1 VLIDRAFGS
10 TQGTV
15 LNRGASV
22 WAAVATPSL
31 GRNGGTGGAV
41 TLNGATSGS
50 ATIGVKAVAGT
61 SIVFNL
67 PTTNGSLNN
76 VLITDGA
83 GNTSWVSAGGGTV
96 SSVGLALPGIFTVT
110 NSPVTSTGTLTAT
123 LNTQTANTVWS
134 GPASGASATPTF
146 RSLVGADLPNPS
158 SSSLGGVQ
166 SAAAVVHQWV
176 NSIST
181 SGVPVLSQPAFADIS
196 GSIAPAQC
204 PNPTASTTGCI
215 QSYAAVASQWI
226 NAISTGGVPSSSQP
240 TFSDVAGQASLPQLP
255 SIGGTTIL
263 SNITGGTATPAANSL
278 TSIIDAIIGSAQGS
292 IIYRSGTVW
301 TALSPGTSGQVLTT
315 SGPAANPSWTAV
327 TGTGTVTSVATN
339 AGLTGGPITTSGT
352 IGLAPI
358 STGNVLANV
367 SGGSAAPSATTPTQV
382 LDVIG
387 STQGN
392 ILYRSGT
399 VWSALAPGTNGQF
412 LMTPG
417 AGSTP
422 SWASIPITA
431 AWTNTRLAKTSA
443 YTAASA
449 DCTDTI
455 VASGGFFAVTF
466 NAPSGYT
473 TNCAVLVKNNDA
485 TTTKLVIPQFA
496 SSATSITIGTGS
508 KSFTTSAGLTVSTTQ
523 RYRVYSLANPANFMA
538 GLASYSGTTFTLTSD
553 TVGGSGTFTD
563 WQIAP
568 EIRIWPSQQRWIYN
582 QNNVWLLD
590 PRTRWLT
597 PGLGNVYE
605 LCVRQ
610 DGSDSN
616 GGFGSAS
623 TDCLANIQTAIN
635 LIGTEWDGGGYNSCA
650 IGLYAGGTSIFNLGP
665 GLSATGQSV
674 GCYLTFNIRG
684 TVQLLATGSVMND
697 GDNGISIWNWNL
709 GFSPTF
715 AGNTSN
721 TASTGQFK
729 LHQIGVYDFNGGT
742 AVWIPGGL
750 QGLGTGGTKG
760 TNDRFID
767 VDLQGSL
774 TFNAQV
780 NVGNGVDTFNPN
792 TFLACEA
799 HCSKA
804 TLSGTVASSANVT
817 FAVALALQAGSVINT
832 NLTWPGTTATNPTT
846 PVGYSV
852 LIFNGTTIPGGTL
865 PSTGFPAQNTN
876 FGLVCSSPC

>member
-1 VLIDRAFGS
+1 MRAKGLLLAIGLMLATSGAQAQNCSGQPLAGLVCGNPNASQGLPSWATQTALIDRAFGS

-134 GPASGASATPTF
+134 GPASGAAATPTF

-196 GSIAPAQC
+196 GSITPAQC

-399 VWSALAPGTNGQF
+399 VWSALAPGTSGQV

-422 SWASIPITA
+422 SWANTVSSIVVGVGLAGGTITTTGTVTLATAPPGGRLTNSSGSCVPTTDVAAATSMFYAPCNSPFIPIYNGTAVQVYNFTSSATDTVGLTLALGSNWAASTLFDGFVTLNSGSPVLCTVPWTTSTAGSSARATALALYTGVQTNATTATCRISNAATISMAANQGTYIGTFLTNGSTGQVDLKFGTA
-431 AWTNTRLAKTSA
+431 AAGGGAACMCVWNMYNRTQSAITIIDTTTSWNA
-443 YTAASA
+443 TVSSTIQPMDAGSTGSGLNNRVTVVSGLGTDPISATIGLVIATAASNNGQIGFA
-449 DCTDTI
+449 LNSTSTFYTRCPI
-455 VASGGFFAVTF
+455 ISVGGGVALQQSGGI
-466 NAPSGYT
+466 S
-473 TNCAVLVKNNDA
+473 C
-485 TTTKLVIPQFA
+485 Q
-496 SSATSITIGTGS
+496 
-508 KSFTTSAGLTVSTTQ
+508 
-523 RYRVYSLANPANFMA
+523 VYP
-538 GLASYSGTTFTLTSD
+538 
-553 TVGGSGTFTD
+553 TVG
-563 WQIAP
+563 
-568 EIRIWPSQQRWIYN
+568 
-582 QNNVWLLD
+582 NNFLQAVQWANN
-590 PRTRWLT
+590 T
-597 PGLGNVYE
+597 N
-605 LCVRQ
+605 
-610 DGSDSN
+610 SN
-616 GGFGSAS
+616 
-623 TDCLANIQTAIN
+623 
-635 LIGTEWDGGGYNSCA
+635 
-650 IGLYAGGTSIFNLGP
+650 
-665 GLSATGQSV
+665 
-674 GCYLTFNIRG
+674 
-684 TVQLLATGSVMND
+684 TVFATGS
-697 GDNGISIWNWNL
+697 
-709 GFSPTF
+709 PTAEAF
-715 AGNTSN
+715 
-721 TASTGQFK
+721 
-729 LHQIGVYDFNGGT
+729 
-742 AVWIPGGL
+742 GGL
-750 QGLGTGGTKG
+750 IQ
-760 TNDRFID
+760 
-767 VDLQGSL
+767 
-774 TFNAQV
+774 
-780 NVGNGVDTFNPN
+780 
-792 TFLACEA
+792 
-799 HCSKA
+799 
-804 TLSGTVASSANVT
+804 
-817 FAVALALQAGSVINT
+817 
-832 NLTWPGTTATNPTT
+832 W
-846 PVGYSV
+846 
-852 LIFNGTTIPGGTL
+852 
-865 PSTGFPAQNTN
+865 
-876 FGLVCSSPC
+876 